1 MVTVPKVKGRLDNVR
16 PQNRLPERAPWRR
29 EGEGPRPRVLR
40 LAEHDGEDGGGAG
53 AQGVAHAHHLKVAG
67 LLQNMLNFGGKFKRT
82 RVESE
87 ISFGGKFK
95 CDLYH

>member
-1 MVTVPKVKGRLDNVR
+1 MVTVPMVKVCSGGSGQVRR

-29 EGEGPRPRVLR
+29 EGEGSRPRVLR

-67 LLQNMLNFGGKFKRT
+67 LL
-82 RVESE
+82 
-87 ISFGGKFK
+87 
-95 CDLYH
+95 